1 MALQLLTW
9 LARACTIGGAL
20 ALAVM
25 MLGTDWDILAR
36 QIAGQPLTGVVELV
50 EITVLATAMLGLPE
64 GFLRDEQIRI
74 DLLDAL
80 LPPGVL
86 RGVKAVGLLLSILFL
101 VLLCRNIWQPML
113 DARMFGDVKYDLGV
127 PVWPLYALML
137 FAFAASVL
145 TCAALFWIQ
154 IVGSK
159 AVHGEAAQ

>member
-1 MALQLLTW
+1 VILRLLTW
-9 LARACTIGGAL
+9 LARACTIAGAL

-36 QIAGQPLTGVVELV
+36 QLAGRPLTGVVELV

-64 GFLRDEQIRI
+64 GFLRDEQIHI
-74 DLLDAL
+74 DLLDSL
-80 LPPGVL
+80 LPRAVL
-86 RGVKAVGLLLSILFL
+86 RGVKAAGLLLSMLFL

-154 IVGSK
+154 VAGGKIIRG
-159 AVHGEAAQ
+159 GAAR

>member
-1 MALQLLTW
+1 MILRLLTW

-36 QIAGQPLTGVVELV
+36 QLAGRPLTGVVELV
-50 EITVLATAMLGLPE
+50 EITVLATAMLGLPK

-74 DLLDAL
+74 DLLDSL
-80 LPPGVL
+80 LAPAVL
-86 RGVKAVGLLLSILFL
+86 RGVKAAGLLLSILFL
-101 VLLCRNIWQPML
+101 ALLSRNIWQPML

-145 TCAALFWIQ
+145 TCSALFWVQ
-154 IVGSK
+154 LVGRK
-159 AVHGEAAQ
+159 TIRGVAAR